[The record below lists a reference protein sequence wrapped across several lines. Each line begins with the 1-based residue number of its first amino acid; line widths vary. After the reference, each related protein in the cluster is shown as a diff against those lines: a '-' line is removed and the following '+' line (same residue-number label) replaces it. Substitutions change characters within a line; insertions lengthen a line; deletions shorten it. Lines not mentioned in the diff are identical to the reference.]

1 MQPDY
6 LGHNGRVVSA
16 AKASWRRELTAA
28 RLSRPAAAVE
38 SARRDVCAVVLGR
51 CAAAGWRC
59 VAAYLPLPSEPGS
72 AALLAALARAGVRVL
87 VPVLRADRDLDWAEW
102 DAMTQEWG
110 SLLGVDSI
118 ADADALLVPAV
129 AVARDGTRL
138 GRGGGSYDR
147 ALQRVPVGVTV
158 AALLY
163 DGEFVADLPSDDWD
177 VPVTAVVTPAG
188 WQDLVRR

>member
-1 MQPDY
+1 M
-6 LGHNGRVVSA
+6 HSA
-16 AKASWRRELTAA
+16 AKATRRRELTAA
-28 RLSRPAAAVE
+28 RLARPAAAVE
-38 SARRDVCAVVLGR
+38 SARRAVCAAALEH
-51 CAAAGWRC
+51 CTAAGWRC

-72 AALLAALARAGVRVL
+72 AALLAALTRSGTRVL
-87 VPVLRADRDLDWAEW
+87 VPVLRADRDLDWAGW
-102 DAMTQEWG
+102 DAATQQAG

-118 ADADALLVPAV
+118 GNVDALLVPAL

-147 ALQRVPVGVTV
+147 ALRRVPAGVPV

-163 DGEFVADLPSDDWD
+163 EGELVEQLPSEDWD

-188 WQDLVRR
+188 WLDLTQG